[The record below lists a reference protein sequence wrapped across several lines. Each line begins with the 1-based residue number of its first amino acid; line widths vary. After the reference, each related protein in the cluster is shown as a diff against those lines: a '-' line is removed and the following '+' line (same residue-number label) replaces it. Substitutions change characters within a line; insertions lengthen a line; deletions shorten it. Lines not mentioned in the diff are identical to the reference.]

1 MIYASAPVARVR
13 LLLSIGL
20 LMTDFVFSQSS
31 RHIGMNGDFVSRG
44 LQALTDGPTD
54 LDGICAVVQEAFT
67 TDVRCECFGSP
78 ERFLSI
84 TCDYQSSICG
94 ASGENCGRPLIGV
107 SVVEGKMFS
116 STSCIRDYQ
125 RGSRK
130 LMGETCISVTACENP
145 QDGLCGCIASY
156 ESQVCSSCNVCEGGA
171 GLSFDCTNVNAEAV
185 SEPCKKID
193 MDLDLSGGAGILGN
207 FLPEMAGLCTGLE
220 RALDNRVSC
229 DCSRAKGGSY
239 TITCKTE
246 EENQQDK
253 SVSVLSSV
261 DVIEGAVQTVTA
273 CTDHPDPY
281 GKTCT
286 ALQFCEDDSERVCSC
301 LATYDDQSCR
311 MCQVCDGGEGV
322 QVDCS
327 NVFEQASVQECQPV
341 KQSTSFEFV
350 PNFPFIE
357 SEKNVVKS
365 DATPIHSSLA
375 VLFAG
380 FLILSC
386 LA

>member
-1 MIYASAPVARVR
+1 
-13 LLLSIGL
+13 
-20 LMTDFVFSQSS
+20 
-31 RHIGMNGDFVSRG
+31 
-44 LQALTDGPTD
+44 
-54 LDGICAVVQEAFT
+54 
-67 TDVRCECFGSP
+67 
-78 ERFLSI
+78 
-84 TCDYQSSICG
+84 
-94 ASGENCGRPLIGV
+94 
-107 SVVEGKMFS
+107 
-116 STSCIRDYQ
+116 
-125 RGSRK
+125 
-130 LMGETCISVTACENP
+130 
-145 QDGLCGCIASY
+145 
-156 ESQVCSSCNVCEGGA
+156 
-171 GLSFDCTNVNAEAV
+171 
-185 SEPCKKID
+185 